1 MFAKR
6 GHLARRL
13 ERRTGLSPR
22 PKPSPVPAFARSGF
36 PSSQCAPQGVSAARA
51 GPAIRDTSRIFGP
64 AGAGVR
70 RPARRAGPLV
80 AAALAVPVLVLSAA
94 AVEAACGVRDR
105 VSHRDSECLRASWHN
120 SSTMAVNNTYSVRNM
135 CPELGRV
142 VVKIDLRQ
150 DMDRTLHLHNGYE
163 RTGYTEARIRWIY
176 CCSDLSAACNRS
188 DLDRRD
194 GRASAPGATATGSV
208 PDNAALAGAWLA
220 GFGRSVASAQVDRL
234 GERLAAGNRQ
244 PHLTLGGYRIGLVTD
259 PEDGDPEEDGDTG
272 DGRWQ
277 DRSGR
282 DPAGSVDD
290 RPGRPVT
297 GAMTGRDFLTGSSFL
312 FTGGEAAS
320 GRWSGWGSTAPLSF
334 AAAQGAH
341 GDGRLELVG
350 ADHAR
355 GRLLAG
361 VALSHGS
368 AAGTQAP
375 GGFHGIETSFH
386 GVHPYMRLALDD
398 RFSVW
403 SAFGFW
409 TGEMTLH
416 EGGGP
421 AGVSRRWRT
430 GLDMSMAAVGAR
442 GTLLT
447 ADEAGGFALTAKADA
462 YAVRIASGAA
472 TAPGGGDLAPAE
484 AEADRMRLALDGSRT
499 FRLGPERSLTAT
511 LGGSFVRDGGDGGAG
526 MGVGLS
532 ASMRHASPGHAIS
545 AGLDLFDGGREYTL
559 GWRMEP
565 ARRTVPGLRLGL
577 QAARREHTAAYG
589 DTEYAIRLGAI
600 VTW

>member
-1 MFAKR
+1 M
-6 GHLARRL
+6 
-13 ERRTGLSPR
+13 
-22 PKPSPVPAFARSGF
+22 
-36 PSSQCAPQGVSAARA
+36 
-51 GPAIRDTSRIFGP
+51 
-64 AGAGVR
+64 
-70 RPARRAGPLV
+70 V

-105 VSHRDSECLRASWHN
+105 VSHRDSECLSASWHN

-176 CCSDLSAACNRS
+176 CCSDLSTACNRS

-194 GRASAPGATATGSV
+194 ASTNSSGATAKGSV
-208 PDNAALAGAWLA
+208 PDTGALAGAWLA

-234 GERLAAGNRQ
+234 GERLAAGDRQ
-244 PHLTLGGYRIGLVTD
+244 PHLTLGGYRIGLVSD
-259 PEDGDPEEDGDTG
+259 LEDGDAGEDADTG
-272 DGRWQ
+272 AGHRQALTGR
-277 DRSGR
+277 GF
-282 DPAGSVDD
+282 AGLVDD
-290 RPGRPVT
+290 GPGRPVT
-297 GAMTGRDFLTGSSFL
+297 GSMTGPDLLSGSSFL

-334 AAAQGAH
+334 SDARGTY

-375 GGFHGIETSFH
+375 RGFHGIETSFH
-386 GVHPYMRLALDD
+386 GVH
-398 RFSVW
+398 
-403 SAFGFW
+403 
-409 TGEMTLH
+409 
-416 EGGGP
+416 
-421 AGVSRRWRT
+421 
-430 GLDMSMAAVGAR
+430 
-442 GTLLT
+442 
-447 ADEAGGFALTAKADA
+447 
-462 YAVRIASGAA
+462 
-472 TAPGGGDLAPAE
+472 
-484 AEADRMRLALDGSRT
+484 
-499 FRLGPERSLTAT
+499 
-511 LGGSFVRDGGDGGAG
+511 
-526 MGVGLS
+526 
-532 ASMRHASPGHAIS
+532 
-545 AGLDLFDGGREYTL
+545 
-559 GWRMEP
+559 
-565 ARRTVPGLRLGL
+565 LRLGL
-577 QAARREHTAAYG
+577 EAARREHTAAWG